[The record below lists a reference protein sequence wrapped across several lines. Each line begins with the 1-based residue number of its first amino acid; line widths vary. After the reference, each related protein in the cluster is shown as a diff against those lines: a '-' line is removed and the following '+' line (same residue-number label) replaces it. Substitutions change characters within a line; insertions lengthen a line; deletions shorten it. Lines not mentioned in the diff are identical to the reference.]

1 MRIGLFRLL
10 KLFFVG
16 LFLQASWSFHSMQS
30 LGFLVIT
37 MMGIDKKKNE
47 FLSQHCRT
55 FFNTHPYMAG
65 FIVGAVLN
73 TIDKEN
79 NLEDLK
85 KHIMVSQS
93 AFASFG
99 DTLFW
104 QTIRPALL
112 VIAIITG
119 VKYGLIGP
127 LIFLLL
133 YNLIHIYFR
142 FYGFITGYKMGWDVI
157 YILKGKDLYWIQ
169 RISESIGAF
178 CIGLLPIILD
188 KGLNLLFLIPL
199 SGIFIILLWKRVA
212 PILILTFVFI
222 LIIINLIFL

>member
-10 KLFFVG
+10 KLFFAS

-30 LGFLVIT
+30 LGFLVIA

-47 FLSQHCRT
+47 FLLQNSRT

-65 FIVGAVLN
+65 FIIGAVLK
-73 TIDKEN
+73 TLDKEN
-79 NLEDLK
+79 NLADLK

-112 VIAIITG
+112 VVAIITG
-119 VKYGLIGP
+119 IKYGLIGP
-127 LIFLLL
+127 LIFLLF
-133 YNLIHIYFR
+133 YTTINIYFR
-142 FYGFITGYKMGWDVI
+142 FYGFVTGYEMGWDVI
-157 YILKGKDLYWIQ
+157 YILKGKKLHTMQ
-169 RISESIGAF
+169 RIFESIGAF
-178 CIGLLPIILD
+178 SIGLMPVVLGR
-188 KGLNLLFLIPL
+188 GLNLLFLVPL
-199 SGIFIILLWKRVA
+199 SGIFLILLWKRVA

>member
-10 KLFFVG
+10 KLFFAS
-16 LFLQASWSFHSMQS
+16 LFLQSSWSFHSMQS
-30 LGFLVIT
+30 LGFLVIAI
-37 MMGIDKKKNE
+37 MGIDKKKKE
-47 FLSQHCRT
+47 FLLQHSRT

-65 FIVGAVLN
+65 FIIGAVLN
-73 TIDKEN
+73 AYEKEN
-79 NLEDLK
+79 SLDDLN
-85 KHIMVSQS
+85 KHITVSQS

-112 VIAIITG
+112 IIAIITG
-119 VKYGLIGP
+119 VKYGVVGP

-142 FYGFITGYKMGWDVI
+142 FYGFTTGYKMGWNVI
-157 YILKGKDLYWIQ
+157 YILKDKKLQMMQMIF
-169 RISESIGAF
+169 ESIGAF
-178 CIGLLPIILD
+178 SIGLMPIILD
-188 KGLNLLFLIPL
+188 KGLSLLFLIPL
-199 SGIFIILLWKRVA
+199 SGIFLILLWKRVA

-222 LIIINLIFL
+222 LIIINLILL

>member
-10 KLFFVG
+10 KLFFAS
-16 LFLQASWSFHSMQS
+16 LFLQSSWSFHSMQS
-30 LGFLVIT
+30 LGFLVIA
-37 MMGIDKKKNE
+37 MMGVDQKKQE
-47 FLSQHCRT
+47 FLQQHSRT

-65 FIVGAVLN
+65 FIIGAMLN
-73 TIDKEN
+73 AYEKEHS
-79 NLEDLK
+79 LDDLK

-112 VIAIITG
+112 AIAIITG
-119 VKYGLIGP
+119 VKYGVIGVI
-127 LIFLLL
+127 IFLLF

-142 FYGFITGYKMGWDVI
+142 FYGFTTGYKIGWDVI
-157 YILKGKDLYWIQ
+157 YILKDKKLQWMQ
-169 RISESIGAF
+169 RIFESIGAF
-178 CIGLLPIILD
+178 SIGLMPIILE
-188 KGLNLLFLIPL
+188 KEVNLIFLIPL
-199 SGIFIILLWKRVA
+199 SGIFLILLWKRLA

-222 LIIINLIFL
+222 LIIINLILL